1 MKKIFRKNLDY
12 ILFIL
17 TTFLFVAI
25 CGYSQAGIK
34 KIPQLTNSATIQN
47 SDLLVFENLATNKTN
62 NITFEDLVLNFP
74 LSNIY
79 TNDGTLTGNRI
90 LDGDN
95 YNHALDFTDLSSF
108 NIYATNFYSE
118 SQVGN
123 TIENGAM
130 GIDLQAMGT
139 GQTLTL
145 QGDIVNLGGVT
156 DTYFSFLNQDDT
168 QNKVLVLDGSDK
180 LFWRD
185 ASSFAN
191 NIYTADGTLLSNRV
205 LNGDNYSFDL
215 SMAQISNFGVEAN
228 EISLYSN
235 GMGTFETNGNLNLL
249 SNENLSGAVA
259 KNTDL
264 RSIPD
269 WDLTSDLSGRL
280 YSGNDVLDLFG
291 TLGVNIR
298 GTGFFNK
305 RTSNNISHYI
315 FAGDTTGT
323 GGTSDTIALGIGD
336 FGLTNFITEF
346 ELVRDDGFGNGS
358 YRVEV
363 ANPTSYYNFNVKNE
377 GQLLETFANT
387 GFTSQRSTDISNSFY
402 DYLSNNHNYSLKF
415 EEAGGQYLELHNQ
428 DTVGPENSYT
438 RMFRTNIQNSV
449 SDGILSNGTT
459 LNLTGF
465 NIYTLPQYANIPS
478 EQIVVRDNTTGD
490 LKDSIGIDKISKK
503 KAHVIIGAG
512 AGYTANLGEFV
523 IFQGVST
530 GAYTGEI
537 LTLPNPTLDGD
548 TLTIKVK
555 TNDVLRLDGAGY
567 LIDGNSTFD
576 IDGTII
582 SGQQPSVTLEY
593 DLTLNEWQ
601 VI

>member
-123 TIENGAM
+123 TIENGAT

-387 GFTSQRSTDISNSFY
+387 GFTSQRSTDINNSFY

-465 NIYTLPQYANIPS
+465 NIYTLPQYSNISS